1 MIFGIRISPN
11 KLHSGVLFRPTKV
24 CFVATKVRFLATK
37 VCFLAT
43 KVCFLA
49 TKVCFLATKVRFLA
63 TKVKSFRSFLC
74 VFQGATL
81 FQYDGFSQACL
92 VFKPHVFGFVMLFAD
107 KKRDA

>member
-1 MIFGIRISPN
+1 M
-11 KLHSGVLFRPTKV
+11 
-24 CFVATKVRFLATK
+24 K

-63 TKVKSFRSFLC
+63 TKVCFLATKVKRFRSFRC

-81 FQYDGFSQACL
+81 FQYDGFLPACL
-92 VFKPHVFGFVMLFAD
+92 VLKPHVFGF
-107 KKRDA
+107 